1 MKYTMQNQST
11 LQKMKKKRTGI
22 DGTAPNVADA
32 RLAVDRTA
40 TDMMSLMEK
49 FWMKRMMTT
58 KISTTVPCVGV
69 HVFGKSPTDSGL
81 LLKAKRRSAKAAV
94 WTGGKDADLMIR
106 ITQMRSVALVLVYYC
121 VTVLS

>member
-22 DGTAPNVADA
+22 DGTAPNVADV

-58 KISTTVPCVGV
+58 KISTIVPCVGV
-69 HVFGKSPTDSGL
+69 HAFGKSPTDSGL
-81 LLKAKRRSAKAAV
+81 LLKAKRRSVKAAV

-106 ITQMRSVALVLVYYC
+106 ITQMRSVALVLLC
-121 VTVLS
+121 